1 MARKLSHEDSRAID
15 LLLDR
20 VATAKSGNGHRA
32 VAAGS
37 LNVRSAKGL
46 NKNRLN
52 AAERVLNVLDRLPVM
67 EPSSDLV
74 ERTMQRI
81 EETNAIGAPGAYP
94 RVPQTHSFGASNSRP
109 NA

>member
-52 AAERVLNVLDRLPVM
+52 AAERVLNVLDRLPVV

-81 EETNAIGAPGAYP
+81 EEATTMGAPVVYP
-94 RVPQTHSFGASNSRP
+94 RAPQTQSFGGSSSRP
-109 NA
+109 HA